1 MKISII
7 IPVYNEEKTILHV
20 LNEINNLRFSKFEKE
35 VIIVDDGSTDS
46 TKAILE
52 KNKNVFDKHISFDLN
67 KGKGAAVK
75 AGLEISSG
83 DYIVFHDAD
92 LEYESKDLLKFED
105 LFIKFNADGIIGS
118 RFNYDKYTRSHSIL
132 NKIAN
137 LILTFFL
144 ILYLTQHSLIFILAI
159 SLLKK
164 NF

>member
-67 KGKGAAVK
+67 KGKAQ
-75 AGLEISSG
+75 
-83 DYIVFHDAD
+83 
-92 LEYESKDLLKFED
+92 LLK
-105 LFIKFNADGIIGS
+105 LV
-118 RFNYDKYTRSHSIL
+118 
-132 NKIAN
+132 
-137 LILTFFL
+137 
-144 ILYLTQHSLIFILAI
+144 
-159 SLLKK
+159 
-164 NF
+164 